1 MAERSRVAAVIL
13 AAGLGRR
20 FGGPKAVAQ
29 LRGET
34 LLSHVARRA
43 RQAGLDP
50 IIAVVPVGTETPA
63 RVEAVVNRDPARGL
77 STSLQLGVNA
87 VPPRRAALV
96 MLVDQPTVAVDT
108 IRAILGARGRRPLVV
123 ASAGG
128 HVAPPVLIEPEA
140 FDEVM
145 ALRGDIGLREV
156 ILTRAE
162 LVDVVE
168 VPSHASDVD
177 TVADLDELEARL
189 GP

>member
-1 MAERSRVAAVIL
+1 
-13 AAGLGRR
+13 
-20 FGGPKAVAQ
+20 
-29 LRGET
+29 
-34 LLSHVARRA
+34 
-43 RQAGLDP
+43 
-50 IIAVVPVGTETPA
+50 
-63 RVEAVVNRDPARGL
+63 
-77 STSLQLGVNA
+77 
-87 VPPRRAALV
+87 

-168 VPSHASDVD
+168 VPAHASDVD